1 MGRAFMSGVRNMAMA
16 GVNWLQWLAGAA
28 SPGTVRDLRW
38 AWVTVGL
45 SAAVAAGYVVIAV
58 NRYFQAKV
66 GRRADSKVSLARLR
80 NILLCSVAFGYVFFA
95 TDMAWSLWRL
105 YDVALLALA
114 VYTWYGVVRMRGL
127 GLVEERLARVEE
139 LERSADK
146 YRQMAEM
153 LPDVVWTA
161 TEDGHVDFC
170 NQRWVEYVGA
180 RRAGEAGSWLEAVH
194 PDEKRAADAWWAATL
209 AGREPAARELR
220 LRGVHGYRWF
230 VVRAA
235 PIVKGD
241 AVRWLGACSDVEE
254 QRRQLEAQEVQAK
267 QKTFFLNALSHDLRA
282 PLNIVALN
290 AHLLK
295 TSARDPAD
303 AESAKL
309 IIENATAAGSLL
321 TKALELARA
330 DAEDHNALEPVAVG
344 ELLQQV
350 GRKFAS
356 AAEQKRLSL
365 RVQVPV
371 VDVEIVTDRQ
381 KLDRVVS
388 NLVDNAIKFTQ
399 AGAVTVEVEAAG
411 DSVNVRVSDTGPGV
425 AEKNR
430 PYLFEE
436 FFQAEGKGPGR
447 RGFGMGLTICRFL
460 ARQLGGDVRLAAT
473 GPGGSCFEATV
484 RDMAVGAAA
493 DAEQVG
499 TARHDVAV

>member
-1 MGRAFMSGVRNMAMA
+1 
-16 GVNWLQWLAGAA
+16 
-28 SPGTVRDLRW
+28 
-38 AWVTVGL
+38 
-45 SAAVAAGYVVIAV
+45 
-58 NRYFQAKV
+58 
-66 GRRADSKVSLARLR
+66 
-80 NILLCSVAFGYVFFA
+80 
-95 TDMAWSLWRL
+95 
-105 YDVALLALA
+105 
-114 VYTWYGVVRMRGL
+114 MRGL
-127 GLVEERLARVEE
+127 SLLEEKLARVEE

-220 LRGVHGYRWF
+220 LRGVHGYRSF

-241 AVRWLGACSDVEE
+241 AVKWLGACSDVEE
-254 QRRQLEAQEVQAK
+254 QRQQLEAQEVQAK

-330 DAEDHNALEPVAVG
+330 DAEDHNHLEPVAVG
-344 ELLQQV
+344 ELLQQI
-350 GRKFAS
+350 GRKFAP
-356 AAEQKRLSL
+356 AAEEKPISL
-365 RVQVPV
+365 RVHVPV
-371 VDVEIVTDRQ
+371 VDVEVVTDRQ
-381 KLDRVVS
+381 KFDRVVS

-399 AGAVTVEVEAAG
+399 QGGVTVETEAVG
-411 DSVNVRVSDTGPGV
+411 DLVHVRVTDTGSGV
-425 AEKNR
+425 DEKFR
-430 PYLFEE
+430 AQLFEQ
-436 FFQAEGKGPGR
+436 FSQADGGKGGREGR
-447 RGFGMGLTICRFL
+447 RGFGMGLAICRFL
-460 ARQLGGDVRLAAT
+460 ARQLGGDVRLAMT

-484 RDMAVGAAA
+484 RDLAAA
-493 DAEQVG
+493 DAGGVERG
-499 TARHDVAV
+499 AAGRHDVAVK

>member
-1 MGRAFMSGVRNMAMA
+1 MAMA
-16 GVNWLQWLAGAA
+16 GVDWLQWLAGSA

-66 GRRADSKVSLARLR
+66 GRRAESKVALARLR
-80 NILLCSVAFGYVFFA
+80 NILLCSIAFGYVFYA

-105 YDVALLALA
+105 YDLALLALA

-127 GLVEERLARVEE
+127 SLLEEKLALVEE

-161 TEDGHVDFC
+161 TEDGHVDFS
-170 NQRWVEYVGA
+170 NQRWAEYVGSPWQ
-180 RRAGEAGSWLEAVH
+180 GSWLEALH
-194 PDEKRAADAWWAATL
+194 PDEKDSVLAWWHETL

-220 LRGVHGYRWF
+220 LRGTSGYRWF

-235 PIVKGD
+235 PIVRGD
-241 AVRWLGACSDVEE
+241 AVKWLGACSDVEE
-254 QRRQLEAQEVQAK
+254 QRRQLEEQEVQAK

-330 DAEDHNALEPVAVG
+330 DAEDHNHLEAVAVG
-344 ELLQQV
+344 ELLQQI
-350 GRKFAS
+350 GRKFAP
-356 AAEQKRLSL
+356 AAEQKRVSL

-399 AGAVTVEVEAAG
+399 QGTVLMEMDAAG
-411 DSVNVRVSDTGPGV
+411 DSVNVRVTDTGAGV
-425 AEKNR
+425 ADKFREH
-430 PYLFEE
+430 LFEE
-436 FFQAEGKGPGR
+436 FFQADGKGNGREGR
-447 RGFGMGLTICRFL
+447 RGFGMGLAICRFL
-460 ARQLGGDVRLAAT
+460 ARQLGGDVRLAHT

-484 RDMAVGAAA
+484 RDMAP
-493 DAEQVG
+493 G
-499 TARHDVAV
+499 TAGAEARLGTDRHDVAVK

>member
-1 MGRAFMSGVRNMAMA
+1 
-16 GVNWLQWLAGAA
+16 
-28 SPGTVRDLRW
+28 
-38 AWVTVGL
+38 
-45 SAAVAAGYVVIAV
+45 
-58 NRYFQAKV
+58 
-66 GRRADSKVSLARLR
+66 
-80 NILLCSVAFGYVFFA
+80 
-95 TDMAWSLWRL
+95 
-105 YDVALLALA
+105 
-114 VYTWYGVVRMRGL
+114 MRGL
-127 GLVEERLARVEE
+127 SLLEEKLARVEE

-161 TEDGHVDFC
+161 TEEGHVDFS
-170 NQRWVEYVGA
+170 NQRWAEYVGA
-180 RRAGEAGSWLEAVH
+180 GWGAAGTWLDALHPQEAESV
-194 PDEKRAADAWWAATL
+194 RAWWHETI

-220 LRGVHGYRWF
+220 LRGAQGYRWF

-241 AVRWLGACSDVEE
+241 AVKWLGACSDVEE
-254 QRRQLEAQEVQAK
+254 QRRQLEAQELQAK

-330 DAEDHNALEPVAVG
+330 DAEDHNHLEPVAVG
-344 ELLQQV
+344 ELLQQI
-350 GRKFAS
+350 GRKFAP
-356 AAEQKRLSL
+356 AAEEKRLSL

-399 AGAVTVEVEAAG
+399 QGSVLMEMEAAG
-411 DSVNVRVSDTGPGV
+411 DAVNVRVTDTGTGV
-425 AEKNR
+425 GEKFR
-430 PYLFEE
+430 DRLFEE
-436 FFQAEGKGPGR
+436 FTQAEGKGGREGR
-447 RGFGMGLTICRFL
+447 RGFGMGLAICRFL

-484 RDMAVGAAA
+484 RDMAMAAA
-493 DAEQVG
+493 EAEAVRG
-499 TARHDVAV
+499 TARHDVAVQ